1 MSNDSESPNEV
12 DGPAAFWILASV
24 ALAAVAQP
32 STGRKKD
39 TALFGGNIDL
49 MRCIPAVCIVDII
62 FDLVIVCKTISRLF
76 SASEPSR
83 HTRRALPNAAVVVVR
98 LALTTF
104 AVLPQIIKVFSLKGV
119 PATQMCAFIFFL
131 ATITSLMIEL
141 FGLGPETT
149 GATSEDTDDSIN
161 RIAPMALFLQVPFEC
176 WIWHNIGYSLDIKL
190 STDAESLCA
199 WSTSSCI
206 LAMAVQV
213 LIWMMAARKPVVAE
227 DSEAAGSLTPFTSDS
242 FSYTISL
249 MVIAMLVSITISKVL
264 GCIGKL
270 MIVCWGR
277 MSLENEVP
285 STTSVECSTDQE
297 NDKEGGESSEPPPKG
312 LLATWMGRIGVFP
325 DRLVVHGLTLHSEV
339 SVNISLTIFNLIT
352 TIFYYLVYFDGTD
365 EMEVVGA
372 VAAIVQL
379 VGTAKDAFKYID
391 GVKGSAE
398 DRQTLFQE
406 VSILQSL
413 VAELDSRISLNLST
427 GILPPPQ
434 LKGPLDQARASL
446 QELMLL
452 LVPPRRSSS
461 TRWVIRDIL
470 WRMRW
475 PIKKGS
481 AADLLQRVVRAKD
494 YIVFILQQ
502 EIWSS
507 TSIIEQNTALLPAVK
522 RQASHI
528 ERGVGNLNLEVDDKL
543 RKDVISW
550 MSPINFFVSQKDIL
564 TRYQSGTCESILDSP
579 QINLWILGK
588 GSRLLCSG
596 IPGAGKTIFS
606 ALILQHLQQKHSA
619 SVGVRIAGVFC
630 NYKEKDLQ
638 TPANL
643 LAGIWRQ
650 LAYDRSPLSD
660 EVVSLYDANAE
671 KGTRP
676 SFNETAS
683 VLTNEINK
691 LSKVFVVID
700 AIDECGPDIVPSM
713 LRILD
718 IPRVNI
724 VLTSR
729 LPGSGPLAS
738 YASLSIQP
746 STLDLRLYVESRLSE
761 SSLMSRHC
769 EKDPSLR
776 DEVVS
781 TITSRAGGMF
791 LMARY
796 HTDLVLGQDS
806 IPRVRQTLISLPHDL
821 NSAYAGILER
831 IYSQEPQKSYR
842 SRQLIAWVLFSTRPL
857 SIEEARCA
865 LSVEPGDSSLN
876 QDGLPDLDALLLTCS
891 GIISINTESQCVAF
905 VHQTIAEYLM
915 QAPPVPIPK
924 AHLNI
929 ARTCITYLLFD
940 TFSGERCLTDTDLDA
955 RLSENLFFLYA
966 AQNWGKHT
974 KLCGEVVADLE
985 PLIKRLL
992 LDMGYRESSL
1002 QGLVL
1007 PSARYEGYS
1016 WTTPKHAPPLW
1027 LAAFFGL
1034 SATTYLLLCGGGF
1047 LTDTEASDGTTALS
1061 MAAKFGYTDVMTI
1074 VLNRG
1079 AELGGSQGA
1088 AIPHLE
1094 AARYGQTDAVSILL
1108 EYGADI
1114 NGKSSNGR
1122 TALHEAVS
1130 GGHDT
1135 TLTLLNNGAD
1145 VNAMTINRWTVLH
1158 SAVAARQEEF
1168 VVQLLHHGAT
1178 VNTQTSEGETVLHI
1192 AASRGFDS
1200 IISRLLDAGALS
1212 S

>member
-1 MSNDSESPNEV
+1 
-12 DGPAAFWILASV
+12 
-24 ALAAVAQP
+24 
-32 STGRKKD
+32 
-39 TALFGGNIDL
+39 
-49 MRCIPAVCIVDII
+49 
-62 FDLVIVCKTISRLF
+62 
-76 SASEPSR
+76 
-83 HTRRALPNAAVVVVR
+83 
-98 LALTTF
+98 
-104 AVLPQIIKVFSLKGV
+104 
-119 PATQMCAFIFFL
+119 
-131 ATITSLMIEL
+131 
-141 FGLGPETT
+141 
-149 GATSEDTDDSIN
+149 
-161 RIAPMALFLQVPFEC
+161 
-176 WIWHNIGYSLDIKL
+176 
-190 STDAESLCA
+190 
-199 WSTSSCI
+199 
-206 LAMAVQV
+206 
-213 LIWMMAARKPVVAE
+213 
-227 DSEAAGSLTPFTSDS
+227 
-242 FSYTISL
+242 
-249 MVIAMLVSITISKVL
+249 
-264 GCIGKL
+264 
-270 MIVCWGR
+270 
-277 MSLENEVP
+277 
-285 STTSVECSTDQE
+285 
-297 NDKEGGESSEPPPKG
+297 
-312 LLATWMGRIGVFP
+312 
-325 DRLVVHGLTLHSEV
+325 
-339 SVNISLTIFNLIT
+339 
-352 TIFYYLVYFDGTD
+352 
-365 EMEVVGA
+365 MEVVGA

-434 LKGPLDQARASL
+434 LKEPLDQ
-446 QELMLL
+446 
-452 LVPPRRSSS
+452 
-461 TRWVIRDIL
+461 
-470 WRMRW
+470 
-475 PIKKGS
+475 GS
-481 AADLLQRVVRAKD
+481 AADLLQRIFRAKT
-494 YIVFILQQ
+494 YMVFILQQ
-502 EIWSS
+502 DIWSS
-507 TSIIEQNTALLPAVK
+507 TSIIKQNTALIPAMK

-528 ERGVGNLNLEVDDKL
+528 ESGVEKLNLEVDGGCLTTTRLTALGMADSSRQITERRHLMDVPDQLL
-543 RKDVISW
+543 RFSEGYPYSISKRDVRIS
-550 MSPINFFVSQKDIL
+550 SEFPSDQLVDI
-564 TRYQSGTCESILDSP
+564 
-579 QINLWILGK
+579 GK
-588 GSRLLCSG
+588 GKQAVVFRY
-596 IPGAGKTIFS
+596 S

-691 LSKVFVVID
+691 LSKAFVVID
-700 AIDECGPDIVPSM
+700 AIDECGPNIVPSI

-724 VLTSR
+724 LLTSR

-738 YASLSIQP
+738 DASLSIQP
-746 STLDLRLYVESRLSE
+746 STLDMRLYVESRLSE

-781 TITSRAGGMF
+781 TITSRASGMF

-806 IPRVRQTLISLPHDL
+806 IRRVRQALISLPHDL

-831 IYSQEPQKSYR
+831 IYSQEPHKSLR

-857 SIEEARCA
+857 TIEETRCA

-891 GIISINTESQCVAF
+891 GIISINTESRCVAF

-915 QAPPVPIPK
+915 QAPPVPMPT

-940 TFSGERCLTDTDLDA
+940 TFSGARCLTDTDLDA

-974 KLCGEVVADLE
+974 KLGGEVVADLG

-1034 SATTYLLLCGGGF
+1034 PATTYLLLRDGGC
-1047 LTDTEASDGTTALS
+1047 LIDAKASDGSNALS
-1061 MAAKFGYTDVMTI
+1061 IAAKFGYTDVMTI
-1074 VLNRG
+1074 LVDRG
-1079 AELGGSQGA
+1079 AELGGCQGA

-1094 AARYGQTDAVSILL
+1094 AARYGKTDALSLL
-1108 EYGADI
+1108 LDRGADI
-1114 NGKSSNGR
+1114 DGKPSNGR

-1135 TLTLLNNGAD
+1135 TLTLLKKGAD

-1178 VNTQTSEGETVLHI
+1178 VNTQTSEGETALHI

-1200 IISRLLDAGALS
+1200 IISRLMDANATPELIDINGDTALHTAASRGFMSVCSLLIQSGSTPGINAQNLKGETPIYQAAMAGHVAVIEFLLEIGANCELSNSEGILPLHQAAWEWVSARWPRILWKALS
-1212 S
+1212 YYKDDPSRYRLLKYMLGQASSNKDQVTALDEALENSHTEVAAILQTASPGSPGIDFDAAIDDQTEPGVESSIEKLLSPPFPDGQTGGAYKRIRLELKDMLNSLETGAETFALPVGEDLKIWEGVIMGPVS